1 MKNKCKDTIN
11 QISIANQEFV
21 SHIAQAKRI
30 QIIDIYKIATESEL
44 RPFMYTKNSLN
55 FVELSLDKVI
65 CC

>member
-30 QIIDIYKIATESEL
+30 KKIKKYKIANEKEH
-44 RPFMYTKNSLN
+44 RPFMYRKKKKKKTR
-55 FVELSLDKVI
+55 
-65 CC
+65 